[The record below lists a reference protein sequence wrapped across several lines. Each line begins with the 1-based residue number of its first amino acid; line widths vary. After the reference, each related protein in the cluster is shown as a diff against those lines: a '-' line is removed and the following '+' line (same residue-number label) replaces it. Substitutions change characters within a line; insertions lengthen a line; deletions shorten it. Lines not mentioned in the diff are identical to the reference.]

1 MRNVLEE
8 SCREYHNT
16 RLPPTTPQ
24 PLSPENHAVYD
35 EIMWKNFVELD
46 RPQMAIWRIRIA
58 CSTLKA
64 AKTRS
69 EYVILIAFPLQQ
81 WLYERVSVLRHTY
94 STCLADSEFY
104 I

>member
-24 PLSPENHAVYD
+24 PLSPENRAVYK
-35 EIMWKNFVELD
+35 IMWKNFVEQD
-46 RPQMAIWRIRIA
+46 RTQMAIWRIRIA